1 MGTSSSYPGPGR
13 NTPLLPPWANDDGS
27 EEPAPIPP
35 VDQPANGAPP
45 DPPQDQNQPNNIP
58 YMPTVNLAQARQHFG
73 EYASGGGVGS
83 LRRGVRS
90 YVRGMGG
97 ARNAARAS
105 RAGQKA
111 TRRLGGFLV
120 DVATRGIQ
128 GALESLQLSNSIGRP
143 VEEVLALITN
153 ILAPAGTSLDEAAA
167 RAAMSETLG
176 DLYTRYGLEDGD
188 LSRLDAMGADGI
200 RTALQLSVTNYI
212 YEKLLNVMQS
222 SLDGHNMSDHELLK
236 AEREIRLFI
245 RETVHLELDS
255 IDVMTVDWNGK
266 QGERIAQQI
275 YEQGYAI
282 WEAMLT

>member
-1 MGTSSSYPGPGR
+1 
-13 NTPLLPPWANDDGS
+13 
-27 EEPAPIPP
+27 
-35 VDQPANGAPP
+35 
-45 DPPQDQNQPNNIP
+45 
-58 YMPTVNLAQARQHFG
+58 
-73 EYASGGGVGS
+73 
-83 LRRGVRS
+83 
-90 YVRGMGG
+90 
-97 ARNAARAS
+97 
-105 RAGQKA
+105 
-111 TRRLGGFLV
+111 LGGFLV